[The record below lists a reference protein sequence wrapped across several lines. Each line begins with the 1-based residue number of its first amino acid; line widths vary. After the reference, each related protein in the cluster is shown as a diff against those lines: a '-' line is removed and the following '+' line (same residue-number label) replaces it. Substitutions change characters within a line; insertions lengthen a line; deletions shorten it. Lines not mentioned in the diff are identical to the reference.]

1 MLKFVHLVFGQ
12 RGIVNHDFHTLH
24 RICFQKRSDIDFL
37 FGDRAVRPRRMVCVY
52 ALFKRLQMRFEFS
65 KFLRVGMNITPIF
78 HRKFLAGLATL
89 PRIC

>member
-12 RGIVNHDFHTLH
+12 RGIVDNGFHTLH

-52 ALFKRLQMRFEFS
+52 APFKRINARFEFAELLFADIS
-65 KFLRVGMNITPIF
+65 VRPIF
-78 HRKFLAGLATL
+78 HRIFLPHMGQNL
-89 PRIC
+89 